1 MKKKIIRRIF
11 LLILMLMVGLT
22 PETKAQNVGIKS
34 NILADAFLNPNS
46 QLKSKHNL
54 HNIFGNF
61 CKLLYVK

>member
-1 MKKKIIRRIF
+1 MPAEGVEIAYQQMIEAEIGFHF
-11 LLILMLMVGLT
+11 LPTFCNFTTI
-22 PETKAQNVGIKS
+22 NR
-34 NILADAFLNPNS
+34 NS